1 VINIGFP
8 DCLMPTLFE
17 NYIIGNE
24 AEEVHN
30 LLVGKRPLPIEIR
43 NKASQS
49 GLMIAAS
56 QSALDVFQELLENE
70 ADR

>member
-1 VINIGFP
+1 
-8 DCLMPTLFE
+8 MPTLFE

-49 GLMIAAS
+49 GLMVAAS
-56 QSALDVFQELLENE
+56 QNALDVLQELLENE